1 VQIEQTLRDSLSIKT
16 IYWLGDGIAGDDT
29 DGHVDDLSRFFG
41 VDSIVTAVEKN
52 SRDVNYRAL
61 HDNLERLKSL
71 RTPAGKKFKLVELPM
86 PRPCYRD
93 AQRLPATYANFLVLN
108 GAVLM
113 PTFRQPK
120 RDREA
125 AEVIAACFLGR
136 EVVPID
142 CLDLVIGR
150 GTLHCISQQQPA

>member
-1 VQIEQTLRDSLSIKT
+1 LNVHT

-41 VDSIVTAVEKN
+41 TSSILTAVEKN
-52 SRDVNYRAL
+52 TRDVNYRAL
-61 HDNLERLKSL
+61 AENLERLKSL

-86 PRPCYRD
+86 PRPCYRG

-113 PTFRQPK
+113 PMFRQPK

-125 AEVIAACFLGR
+125 AEVLAACFPGR